1 MEGVCGGCV
10 WRVMCVEGNVWE
22 GNVCGGCVEGDV
34 CGGCVW
40 RVVCVEGVWRV
51 MCVEGGVCECM
62 EGLCGGCVC
71 GCDCVWSGCVLKVNT
86 WIPMVNVCGM
96 WR

>member
-1 MEGVCGGCV
+1 M
-10 WRVMCVEGNVWE
+10 
-22 GNVCGGCVEGDV
+22 
-34 CGGCVW
+34 
-40 RVVCVEGVWRV
+40 WRV

>member
-1 MEGVCGGCV
+1 MEGV
-10 WRVMCVEGNVWE
+10 WRVMCVEG
-22 GNVCGGCVEGDV
+22 VCGS
-34 CGGCVW
+34 
-40 RVVCVEGVWRV
+40 RVCVEGVWRV

-71 GCDCVWSGCVLKVNT
+71 GCDCVWSGCVLKVNIY
-86 WIPMVNVCGM
+86 IPMVNVCGM